1 MRNTSDASYGGL
13 SLLILTNLCAPMI
26 FLTIA
31 SILLR
36 LSNSLSTI
44 TLPEEKPVDNK
55 NQSGGASSS
64 SLGTEFELMLK
75 SKLNQQQ
82 EANIDHQIL
91 PPAAL
96 AGCSAE

>member
-64 SLGTEFELMLK
+64 SLGTEFELMLE
-75 SKLNQQQ
+75 SQLNREQGGKGYAHPCQVLSL
-82 EANIDHQIL
+82 N
-91 PPAAL
+91 
-96 AGCSAE
+96 S